1 MEREVIGKKADY
13 DTVSVSEP
21 ANALDGSY
29 AGFQPKP
36 AVEVIIVAIKPRRL
50 TKVRS

>member
-1 MEREVIGKKADY
+1 MEREVIGKKADN
-13 DTVSVSEP
+13 TASVSEQ
-21 ANALDGSY
+21 ADALDGSY

-50 TKVRS
+50 TKVRF